1 MTKYPTRP
9 SNDLP
14 PKIHRKPME
23 ERWEVQYKAGIEKQQ
38 RRQREQ
44 DEKRE
49 QAQRAQTQIQICYY
63 AEEDEDPQLVQ
74 EQGLPH
80 LPQFN
85 PSLHPRLLHKLDLT
99 ADDEVYIYDH
109 DSGLWSRRDVN
120 STFLVVSGQT
130 LILRSLNVRSSHCQR
145 LDQMITIYAPTTATS
160 RSLKRKAEPVPN
172 TAASQPRTP
181 SNPRPRRHNS
191 LSPLPSP
198 ALSVMSM
205 SWENK
210 PEPGTAVSHGFPLLP
225 TAMVYAC
232 CPRCSAR
239 IPAAQLSKGVR
250 NPANKGYWYQRCPRC
265 SWFQWLAF
273 RPDEPPPTSDNHL
286 DSGDP
291 GGSSPPIPPTE
302 FPLDPELY
310 YEGLAGLPAGSLPA
324 THHTEITI
332 NDLHR
337 AIPPTPEQQQH
348 HTASP
353 TLRSLPPRPIP
364 TPRTHARRRHV
375 AEVHRQVVQ
384 TAVQE

>member
-1 MTKYPTRP
+1 MTVPAAP

-130 LILRSLNVRSSHCQR
+130 LILRSLNVRSSHCQ
-145 LDQMITIYAPTTATS
+145 
-160 RSLKRKAEPVPN
+160 
-172 TAASQPRTP
+172 AS
-181 SNPRPRRHNS
+181 
-191 LSPLPSP
+191 
-198 ALSVMSM
+198 
-205 SWENK
+205 
-210 PEPGTAVSHGFPLLP
+210 
-225 TAMVYAC
+225 
-232 CPRCSAR
+232 
-239 IPAAQLSKGVR
+239 
-250 NPANKGYWYQRCPRC
+250 
-265 SWFQWLAF
+265 
-273 RPDEPPPTSDNHL
+273 
-286 DSGDP
+286 
-291 GGSSPPIPPTE
+291 
-302 FPLDPELY
+302 
-310 YEGLAGLPAGSLPA
+310 
-324 THHTEITI
+324 
-332 NDLHR
+332 
-337 AIPPTPEQQQH
+337 
-348 HTASP
+348 
-353 TLRSLPPRPIP
+353 
-364 TPRTHARRRHV
+364 
-375 AEVHRQVVQ
+375 
-384 TAVQE
+384 